1 MIGAPGSAE
10 RVARNAALK
19 TLGQATRL
27 GSLVLVVATARVLG
41 PDEFGKFTFAY
52 ALASVL
58 GVVLDFGIS
67 VVLTR
72 AVARDSGVIAERWG
86 TAATLKLIL
95 LGLAGP
101 VYLAAPLLMHR
112 TWDTVLAVWLLG
124 LAITLQAFLEN
135 AVAVF
140 TAVQRLE
147 HEFQMRLL
155 EKGVLVP
162 VGFAALAFGFG
173 LLGIAAAFVVAA
185 IVSLVF
191 AVWCIHRRIAP
202 LAQWWR
208 PAGAR
213 ALARELAPVAQAQF
227 LAVATSRLAP
237 VALVLL
243 AGNEA
248 AGHFGAAV
256 RVYDVTWVV
265 LASLEAAVYPE
276 LARTL
281 GGSPR
286 FRAVTTLAFEALL
299 LITLPIALGL
309 GVGATWLTPWIYG
322 PGYEPAVPV
331 LAVLGTAVACAMLAH
346 LLSITLLALDRPGR
360 LRAVATATFVTG
372 LLVIPGLVA
381 LGGAL
386 GAAVAVLVVEGVG
399 LAGSLLGVRQF
410 AGWPLGR
417 GALKG
422 LAAAAAGAMVASFL
436 PAGLGRLL
444 AALLAYAVALV
455 VLRPI
460 PASVCLRLVRGAL
473 GRPGPPTTAGA
484 R

>member
-1 MIGAPGSAE
+1 MTGAPGSAE
-10 RVARNAALK
+10 RVARNAAMK
-19 TLGQATRL
+19 VLGQATRL
-27 GSLVLVVATARVLG
+27 GSLVLVIATARMLG
-41 PDEFGKFTFAY
+41 PTEFGKFTFAY

-58 GVVLDFGIS
+58 GIVVDFGIS

-72 AVARDSGVIAERWG
+72 AVARDPGVIAERWG
-86 TAATLKLIL
+86 TASTLKLVL
-95 LGLAGP
+95 VGLVGP
-101 VYLAAPLLMHR
+101 IYLAVPLLMHR
-112 TWDTVLAVWLLG
+112 PWDTVLAVWLLG

-155 EKGVLVP
+155 EKLVLVP
-162 VGFAALAFGFG
+162 VGFAALALGGG
-173 LLGIAAAFVVAA
+173 LLGVAGAFVVAA

-191 AVWCIHRRIAP
+191 AVWTIHRRIAP

-227 LAVATSRLAP
+227 LAVATSRMAP

-243 AGNEA
+243 ASNEA
-248 AGHFGAAV
+248 AGHFGAAF
-256 RVYDVTWVV
+256 RVYDVAWVV

-276 LARTL
+276 LSRTP

-286 FRAVTTLAFEALL
+286 FRAVTTQAFEALL
-299 LITLPIALGL
+299 LITLPLALGL
-309 GVGATWLTPWIYG
+309 AAGADWLTTWIYG

-331 LAVLGTAVACAMLAH
+331 LAVLGTAVGCAMLAH
-346 LLSITLLALDRPGR
+346 LLGMTLLAVDRPLR
-360 LRAVATATFVTG
+360 LRAVAAVAFLVG
-372 LLVIPGLVA
+372 LLVIPGLSA

-386 GAAVAVLVVEGVG
+386 GAAVGVLVVEGVG
-399 LAGSLLGVRQF
+399 LVGSLLGVRRF

-422 LAAAAAGAMVASFL
+422 LAAAAAGGVVASLL

-444 AALLAYAVALV
+444 ASLLVYAAALV

-460 PASVCLRLVRGAL
+460 PASVCVRLVRGAL
-473 GRPGPPTTAGA
+473 GRPGPPTAAGA
-484 R
+484 G

>member
-101 VYLAAPLLMHR
+101 VYLAVPLLMHR
-112 TWDTVLAVWLLG
+112 PWDTVLAVWLLG

-322 PGYEPAVPV
+322 PGYGPAVPV

-346 LLSITLLALDRPGR
+346 LLGITLLALDRPGR

-422 LAAAAAGAMVASFL
+422 LAAAAAGAIVASFL

-473 GRPGPPTTAGA
+473 GRPGPPTAAGA